1 MKQSVDIAIVGGGVI
16 GSAIAWFLTQAPD
29 PPTVALIEKDR
40 SFTQASTTLSVGGIR
55 QQFSTAENIA
65 MSLYAARFVRDSG
78 ILLAVGNEQP
88 EVTFREN
95 GYLMLASAAGED
107 ILRCNT
113 ALQQSMGA
121 DIALLSPDEIGIRFP
136 WLSPAGLA
144 AGALGQSGEGWIDP
158 ASLLQAFRRK
168 AREQGALLID
178 DRVIGIEQAA
188 GRVNGVSLASG
199 DVIRCGE
206 VVIAAGPDS
215 GAVARLAGADIPV
228 EPRRRQVF
236 VIDARREIPDCPLI
250 VDPTGVY
257 VRPEGKYFIC
267 GKSPAETDDLPGWR
281 ADDPVDYRQFEED
294 IWPVL
299 AERAPLF
306 EAVKVINAWVG
317 HYDYNPVDQNAIV
330 GPVPG
335 FENLHVASGF
345 SGHGLQQA
353 PAVGRAMAE
362 LLLTGGFQ
370 SLDLSRFGADR
381 FGPGGKLVLERNIV

>member
-1 MKQSVDIAIVGGGVI
+1 MKQSVDIVIVGGGVI

-40 SFTQASTTLSVGGIR
+40 CFTQASTTLSVGGIR

-65 MSLYAARFVRDSG
+65 MSLYAARFVRDAG
-78 ILLAVGNEQP
+78 ILLAVGDEQP
-88 EVTFREN
+88 DVTFREN

-113 ALQQSMGA
+113 GLQQSMGA
-121 DIALLSPDEIGIRFP
+121 DVALMSPEVLGVRFP
-136 WLSPAGLA
+136 WMSPVGLVA
-144 AGALGQSGEGWIDP
+144 AAYGQSGEGWIDP

-168 AREQGALLID
+168 ARDQGVLLID
-178 DRVIGIEQAA
+178 DRVSGIEQAA

-199 DVIRCGE
+199 ELIRCGE

-215 GAVARLAGADIPV
+215 GTVARLAGADIPV

-236 VIDARREIPDCPLI
+236 VVDARREIPDCPLV
-250 VDPTGVY
+250 VDPGGVY
-257 VRPEGKYFIC
+257 FRPEGKYFIC
-267 GKSPAETDDLPGWR
+267 GKSPAATDDPPGWR
-281 ADDPVDYRQFEED
+281 IDDPVDYRQFEED
-294 IWPVL
+294 IWPAL

-317 HYDYNPVDQNAIV
+317 HYDYNPLDQNAII
-330 GPVPG
+330 GLVPG
-335 FENLHVASGF
+335 FGNLHIASGF

-370 SLDLSRFGADR
+370 SLDLSRFSADR
-381 FGPGGKLVLERNIV
+381 FAPGGELIMERNVV